1 MGWMDRWIDGWG
13 SGEGD
18 GRGGRAECVGVK
30 GEHWKAPGKKNSKRI
45 KKRQRQTEMLIGSI
59 DWRIKI

>member
-30 GEHWKAPGKKNSKRI
+30 GEH
-45 KKRQRQTEMLIGSI
+45 
-59 DWRIKI
+59 

>member
-1 MGWMDRWIDGWG
+1 MDGWIDGWG

-30 GEHWKAPGKKNSKRI
+30 GEH
-45 KKRQRQTEMLIGSI
+45 
-59 DWRIKI
+59 